1 MMFSITGCHF
11 EGHCKGIFFKI
22 LPVTDGVVGFKG
34 RFQVS
39 GVQLVQ
45 DQLCVRNARF
55 SRKLPLALKLD
66 SSMQKFGPN
75 FLYFVVHNN
84 EIDYGETL
92 AGTALI

>member
-1 MMFSITGCHF
+1 M
-11 EGHCKGIFFKI
+11 
-22 LPVTDGVVGFKG
+22 TDGVVGFKG

-75 FLYFVVHNN
+75 FYRTQVSLGSGLWVPASLSNYKSF
-84 EIDYGETL
+84 G
-92 AGTALI
+92 